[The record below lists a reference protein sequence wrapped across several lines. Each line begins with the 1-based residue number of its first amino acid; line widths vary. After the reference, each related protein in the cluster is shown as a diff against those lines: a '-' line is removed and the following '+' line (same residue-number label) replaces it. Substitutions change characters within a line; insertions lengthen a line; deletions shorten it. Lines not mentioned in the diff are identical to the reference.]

1 MRKLGY
7 IVLGL
12 ALLVGA
18 LSFAG
23 YRHITPQHTAAP
35 SASASRS
42 VQSSPSSGRSTSL
55 SGVQLFE
62 MGLNVANVVVGLLG
76 IWLTIRG
83 VRAER
88 RADAMALRQER

>member
-23 YRHITPQHTAAP
+23 YRHLTPQHTGAP

-42 VQSSPSSGRSTSL
+42 VHSSGPASRTNSL

-62 MGLNVANVVVGLLG
+62 MGLNAANVIVGILG
-76 IWLTIRG
+76 IWLTVRG

-88 RADAMALRQER
+88 RADAMAFRHER